1 MNYKMIFAVL
11 RQVGS
16 KLWICVHTHTGSTSS
31 IPLPSYSK
39 NKSVVKLV
47 EFLFTCNLLDRLR
60 EPPAR
65 AYSPELE
72 DVGKDKPDGD
82 RREIGC
88 LGIDR
93 VEV

>member
-1 MNYKMIFAVL
+1 MRPHAH
-11 RQVGS
+11 RQHFVDPITELLQEQVCS
-16 KLWICVHTHTGSTSS
+16 RTSRTS
-31 IPLPSYSK
+31 LHMQ
-39 NKSVVKLV
+39 
-47 EFLFTCNLLDRLR
+47 LLDRLR

-72 DVGKDKPDGD
+72 GVGTDKPDGD

-88 LGIDR
+88 SGIDR